1 MDEKCPEML
10 RQVVEYFVAVTEDK
24 GMLEAESFNDLVEAL
39 KALVGRVQKYCQD
52 KEDLK
57 LEGIKLYDTLDQLC
71 AYLQD
76 YDGSLEYAKKY
87 YEEVKNI
94 NNEEELNAA
103 RTFLGTAYHNAA
115 LGIAATV
122 LEKNE
127 PGEYDTDKVP
137 ESDRKKCEALS
148 AKAAEYFHEAYIGF
162 LHLALSQAAKLHLV
176 DSALC
181 EQLDDDHLLS
191 TVETLTKSI
200 EDCENR
206 EDKEIAMIV
215 DCLDH
220 AMEASDHVLVV

>member
-1 MDEKCPEML
+1 ML

-24 GMLEAESFNDLVEAL
+24 GMLETESFNDLVKDL
-39 KALVGRVQKYCQD
+39 KVLVGHVQKYCQD
-52 KEDLK
+52 KEALR

-76 YDGSLEYAKKY
+76 YEGSLEYAKKY
-87 YEEVKNI
+87 YEEVKNL
-94 NNEEELNAA
+94 NDEEEINAA

-115 LGIAATV
+115 FGIAATV

-137 ESDRKKCEALS
+137 ESDHKKCEEIS

-162 LHLALSQAAKLHLV
+162 LHLALSQAAKLQMV
-176 DSALC
+176 DSKLC
-181 EQLDDDHLLS
+181 NQLDDDHLLS

-200 EDCENR
+200 EECEHK
-206 EDKEIAMIV
+206 EDKEVSMIV
-215 DCLDH
+215 DYLDH
-220 AMEASDHVLVV
+220 AMEASDHVLIN